1 MAISNIERFKI
12 DHFLKRISSISDPN
26 FIPQE
31 ADRISHSVYH
41 SHYHEYKPWGWGYFG
56 PRYSAPSYASD
67 HCYSRSGEREGNK
80 KNDKSELIIVIGIIG
95 IIGTIGYMFYKI
107 DDYFKSIVNHSNTQ
121 DIETISEKHE
131 TQFFSNL
138 SKLAKDQKDID
149 AKRKKRE
156 SFSAL
161 ASGVSLASF
170 SSITYGGF
178 KENDLLV
185 KLGAAGAIASISFGI
200 LNHFLLKG
208 DLIKQE
214 VQQDY
219 NTKVAKD
226 LLPML
231 KKTPSQI
238 APPKQENN

>member
-1 MAISNIERFKI
+1 M
-12 DHFLKRISSISDPN
+12 LRIILETFVNVMVAGLCRIFIARTPNLPKKLFMLSGTSQVCAKAFSS
-26 FIPQE
+26 
-31 ADRISHSVYH
+31 
-41 SHYHEYKPWGWGYFG
+41 
-56 PRYSAPSYASD
+56 
-67 HCYSRSGEREGNK
+67 
-80 KNDKSELIIVIGIIG
+80 L
-95 IIGTIGYMFYKI
+95 
-107 DDYFKSIVNHSNTQ
+107 
-121 DIETISEKHE
+121 
-131 TQFFSNL
+131 
-138 SKLAKDQKDID
+138 
-149 AKRKKRE
+149 
-156 SFSAL
+156 AL